1 MIKEN
6 LENSIKKE
14 IKEKHRANW
23 EYRDII
29 LKEKTTDETH
39 YAKTLKE
46 VQTLT
51 NTKRFEI
58 LYAIKN
64 NASINN
70 YEVIDYKKISTKGL
84 PNPNRK
90 FNNPYICIVV
100 ENTKTK
106 TKKTYTSTKEIAE
119 ELNVSLPLIY
129 KLLHQ
134 QTNKVKD
141 YKLIEAYRLI
151 NNK

>member
-1 MIKEN
+1 M
-6 LENSIKKE
+6 
-14 IKEKHRANW
+14 
-23 EYRDII
+23 
-29 LKEKTTDETH
+29 
-39 YAKTLKE
+39 
-46 VQTLT
+46 QTLT

-106 TKKTYTSTKEIAE
+106 TKKTYTSTKEMAE

>member
-1 MIKEN
+1 MIR
-6 LENSIKKE
+6 KE

-29 LKEKTTDETH
+29 LKEKTTNETH
-39 YAKTLKE
+39 YAKTIKE

-51 NTKRFEI
+51 KTKRFDV

-84 PNPNRK
+84 PNPNRNFK
-90 FNNPYICIVV
+90 NPYICIVV
-100 ENTKTK
+100 ENTKTN
-106 TKKTYTSTKEIAE
+106 TKKTYTSAKEMAE
-119 ELNVSLPLIY
+119 ELDVSLSWIY

-134 QTNKVKD
+134 TTNKVKD
-141 YKLIEAYRLI
+141 YKLIEAYRLF
-151 NNK
+151 

>member
-29 LKEKTTDETH
+29 LKEKTTTEKN
-39 YAKTLKE
+39 YAKTIKE
-46 VQTLT
+46 VKTLT

-84 PNPNRK
+84 PNPNRN
-90 FNNPYICIVV
+90 FQNPYICIVV
-100 ENTKTK
+100 EDTKTN
-106 TKKTYTSTKEIAE
+106 TRKTYTSTKEMAE
-119 ELNVSLPLIY
+119 ELDVSLSWIY

-134 QTNKVKD
+134 TTDKVKN
-141 YKLIEAYRLI
+141 YKLIEAHRLY
-151 NNK
+151 